1 MYTEVLDTMQSLL
14 MAGYVVEVVSFLAS
28 QEVHKLMG
36 FVSKTMLA
44 TAFRETGIGRG
55 SAKLR
60 DLMEMTGVIVV
71 ANNGDCYID
80 VEVAKELVK
89 ALLDGGSLPT
99 FDRRTKPTRLR
110 QLCDR
115 ARRRRE
121 SSPQADALEVG
132 QTTTTLPKERFS
144 PEELAALRVLRSLA
158 RRYEQGFRV
167 SLEADPSD
175 LDQRAFCLAF
185 VPAAYQPHCAAGIEA
200 LIDHGVLRRV
210 GPCGERRVVYDLCC
224 NPMTIDVGPEFLS
237 PPPRPRPVHKRH
249 TPRPSM
255 RDGRSPAVRRVRLAA
270 ASS

>member
-1 MYTEVLDTMQSLL
+1 MQSQL
-14 MAGYVVEVVSFLAS
+14 MAAYVVEVVSFLAN
-28 QEVHKLMG
+28 QEVYKLMG

-60 DLMEMTGVIVV
+60 DLMGTTGVIVV

-89 ALLDGGSLPT
+89 ALIDGGPLPT
-99 FDRRTKPTRLR
+99 FDRRTRPTRLR
-110 QLCDR
+110 HLCDR

-121 SSPQADALEVG
+121 DSPQADAPEVG
-132 QTTTTLPKERFS
+132 QTTTTLPKASFS
-144 PEELAALRVLRSLA
+144 PEELAALRVLRTLV

-185 VPAAYQPHCAAGIEA
+185 VPAAYQSECAAGIEA
-200 LIDHGVLRRV
+200 LIEHGVLRRV
-210 GPCGERRVVYDLCC
+210 GTCGERRVVYGLYC
-224 NPMTIDVGPEFLS
+224 NPMAIDVGPEFLR
-237 PPPRPRPVHKRH
+237 PPSRPRSVHKRR
-249 TPRPSM
+249 TPRASM
-255 RDGRSPAVRRVRLAA
+255 REDRSPPARRVRLAA
-270 ASS
+270 VAS

>member
-1 MYTEVLDTMQSLL
+1 MQKGFVL
-14 MAGYVVEVVSFLAS
+14 AGYVVEVVTFLAN
-28 QEVHKLMG
+28 QEVYKLQG
-36 FVSKTMLA
+36 FVSKSVLLA
-44 TAFRETGIGRG
+44 AFREAGIGRG
-55 SAKLR
+55 STELR
-60 DLMEMTGVIVV
+60 LLMERTGVIVA
-71 ANNGDCYID
+71 ANNGDRYID
-80 VEVAKELVK
+80 IDVAKELVQ

-132 QTTTTLPKERFS
+132 QTTTALPKERFS

-185 VPAAYQPHCAAGIEA
+185 VPAAYQPYCAAGIEA
-200 LIDHGVLRRV
+200 LIDHGILRRV
-210 GPCGERRVVYDLCC
+210 GPCGERRVVYGLCC

-237 PPPRPRPVHKRH
+237 PPPRPRPVHKRR

-270 ASS
+270 APS